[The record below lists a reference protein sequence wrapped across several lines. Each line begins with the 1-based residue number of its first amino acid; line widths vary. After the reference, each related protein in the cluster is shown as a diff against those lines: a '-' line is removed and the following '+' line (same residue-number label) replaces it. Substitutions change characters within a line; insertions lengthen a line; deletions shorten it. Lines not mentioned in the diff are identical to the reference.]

1 MKRGSYTF
9 LRWISIFLLFSAV
22 LLVVFA
28 LVGYSRMRSTFPAGT
43 TIGGI
48 PVGGLDQQQ
57 SADRLIQ
64 AYSLPIEVHYS
75 DAIMQLKPS
84 NVGFELRLEAMIAD
98 ADIKR
103 VAKSFWGEFWDYL
116 WNRVPS
122 PIEIPLSSS
131 VSEQQLRGY
140 LQNEISSRYDEPAE
154 PARPVPGSIVFQTGK
169 PGKVLDI
176 DKAIVQIEDALK
188 SPTERVINLS
198 YVSSQ
203 PARPSFQNLE
213 VLLKQIVTLSSFDG
227 LIELNVIDLQD
238 GQEINFAIDN
248 GEEVEPDI
256 AFTAASTIKI
266 PVLVAVYR
274 ATKEPTLGTIQEL
287 IKKMIAAS
295 SNESTD
301 ALVESVLDTFNGPLK
316 VTADMQELGLKNT
329 FFAGYFYSGA
339 PLLQRVSTPANQ
351 RTDINLEPDPYNQTT
366 PSDMAMILED
376 IYQCAQDG
384 GGAFTVVFPGEIT
397 QTECQAMLNV
407 LQEDRIA
414 VLLEAGLPDGSH
426 IAHKHGWVTDPA
438 AGIIFFM
445 SDAGIVF
452 SSGGD
457 YVITVNLY
465 HPTQLIFDPA
475 NQLVAQ
481 LSRAVFN
488 YYNLGSQ

>member
-9 LRWISIFLLFSAV
+9 LRWISIILLFSAV

-57 SADRLIQ
+57 SADRLVQ
-64 AYSLPIEVHYS
+64 AYSLPIEVHYG
-75 DAIMQLKPS
+75 DAVMQLKPS
-84 NVGFELRLEAMIAD
+84 NVGFELHLEAMIAD

-131 VSEQQLRGY
+131 ISEQQLRGY

-154 PARPVPGSIVFQTGK
+154 PAKPVPGSTVFQTGK
-169 PGKVLDI
+169 SGKALDI

-188 SPTERVINLS
+188 SPTERVIDLS
-198 YVSSQ
+198 FVSSQ

-213 VLLKQIVTLSSFDG
+213 VLLKQIVTLSTYDG
-227 LIELNVIDLQD
+227 LIELDVLDLQT

-248 GEEVEPDI
+248 GEEVEPVI

-266 PVLVAVYR
+266 PILVSVYR
-274 ATKEPTLGTIQEL
+274 ATKEPTPGTIQEL
-287 IKKMIAAS
+287 INKMIAES
-295 SNESTD
+295 SNESAD
-301 ALVESVLDTFNGPLK
+301 ALVQSVLDLFNGPLK
-316 VTADMQELGLKNT
+316 VTADMQKLGLKNT
-329 FFAGYFYSGA
+329 FFAGYFYPGA
-339 PLLQRVSTPANQ
+339 PLLQRISTPANQ
-351 RTDINLEPDPYNQTT
+351 RTNINLDPELYDQTT
-366 PSDMAMILED
+366 SADMAMILEN

-384 GGAFTVVFPGEIT
+384 GGAFAVVFPGEIT

-407 LQEDRIA
+407 MEEDKLPQ
-414 VLLEAGLPDGSH
+414 LLTAGLPDGSH
-426 IAHKHGWVTDPA
+426 IAHKHGWVTDMA
-438 AGIIFFM
+438 AGVIFFM

-465 HPTQLIFDPA
+465 HPTQLIFNPA
-475 NQLVAQ
+475 NLLVSE
-481 LSRAVFN
+481 LSRTVYN

>member
-9 LRWISIFLLFSAV
+9 LRWISIILLFMAV
-22 LLVVFA
+22 LLVVFT

-43 TIGGI
+43 TIGDI

-57 SADRLIQ
+57 AADRLQQ
-64 AYSLPIEVHYS
+64 AYSLPIEVHYG
-75 DAIMQLKPS
+75 DATMQIKPS
-84 NVGFELRLEAMIAD
+84 NVGFELHLEAMIAD

-122 PIEIPLSSS
+122 PIEIPLSSA
-131 VSEQQLRGY
+131 VSEQQLRAY
-140 LQNEISSRYDEPAE
+140 LQNEIASRYDEPAE
-154 PARPVPGSIVFQTGK
+154 PAKPVPGSIVFQTGK
-169 PGKVLDI
+169 SGKVLDI
-176 DKAIVQIEDALK
+176 DKAVVQIEDALK
-188 SPTERVINLS
+188 SPTQRVIFLS

-203 PARPSFQNLE
+203 PARPSFQNLQ
-213 VLLKQIVTLSSFDG
+213 VLLKQIVTLSPFDG
-227 LIELNVIDLQD
+227 VIEMDVLDLQN

-248 GEEVEPDI
+248 GEEVEPGI

-266 PVLVAVYR
+266 PVLVSVYR
-274 ATKEPTLGTIQEL
+274 AIKEPTPGTIQDL
-287 IKKMIAAS
+287 VKKMIAAS

-301 ALVESVLDTFNGPLK
+301 ELVQSVLDPFNGPLK
-316 VTADMQELGLKNT
+316 VSADMQKLGLKNT
-329 FFAGYFYSGA
+329 FFAGYFYPGA

-366 PSDMAMILED
+366 PADMAMILED

-384 GGAFTVVFPGEIT
+384 GGAFTVVFPVEIT

-407 LQEDRIA
+407 LQENRIA

-426 IAHKHGWVTDPA
+426 IAHKHGWVTDTT
-438 AGIIFFM
+438 AGIIYFM

-465 HPTQLIFDPA
+465 HPTQLIFEPA

-481 LSRAVFN
+481 LSRAVYN